1 MPNKGKTKFGINFLE
16 ESSRFFATA
25 HASTPPLPG
34 YSISENSFL
43 QQLCFFIGKIFT
55 FLKKNLY
62 KHGNFKYLNNFHT
75 FLGLQKAKFDS

>member
-16 ESSRFFATA
+16 ESSRFFPIRPRFY
-25 HASTPPLPG
+25 TPSPR
-34 YSISENSFL
+34 IFL

-55 FLKKNLY
+55 FLKKTLY
-62 KHGNFKYLNNFHT
+62 KHGNFKHLNNFHT

>member
-1 MPNKGKTKFGINFLE
+1 M
-16 ESSRFFATA
+16 FFATA

-34 YSISENSFL
+34 HSISENNFL
-43 QQLCFFIGKIFT
+43 QQLCFFIAKNFT